1 MYTSE
6 VIYQGQ
12 LRTIATHLQ
21 SGNIILTDAP
31 KDNQG
36 NGEFFSPTDLVATA
50 LGACMLTIMGIEAKK
65 SDINIIGSTVKV
77 IKKMGINPRRI
88 IKLIVEL
95 TVTDYGLSE
104 AQKAMLENAAL
115 NCPVAKSIH
124 PDIEQD
130 ITFNYVTA

>member
-12 LRTIATHLQ
+12 LRTKAIHLQ
-21 SGNIILTDAP
+21 SGNFIFTDAP
-31 KDNQG
+31 KDNHG
-36 NGEFFSPTDLVATA
+36 NGDYFSPTDLVATA
-50 LGACMLTIMGIEAKK
+50 LGCCMLTIMGIEANKHQI
-65 SDINIIGSTVKV
+65 DINGTTVKV

-88 IKLIVEL
+88 VKITVNIEMKGQKL
-95 TVTDYGLSE
+95 TDE
-104 AQKAMLENAAL
+104 QKSMLEKAAL

-130 ITFNYVTA
+130 VQFAYVI